1 MLCSANFQAVGST
14 GEWLSEF
21 HWKIAVSLGN
31 LPQEQRISM
40 LTRRLFL
47 QGTAAAPLLTAGAAT
62 ALGSALPQLK
72 SLTTAAKPISV
83 EERRARIE
91 KVQALMAQ
99 RKVAALL
106 VESGSSLEYFT
117 GIRWRRSERTTLA
130 VIPLSGEVLV
140 VTPAFEEPSV
150 RETLQVGGDVKP
162 WDEHENPFEKIV
174 QALKDRG
181 INSGVLAAE
190 STIRFF
196 IVAGIRQASSAYEII
211 PADAI
216 VRACRLIKSPAELAL
231 MQLANNVTIEALR
244 RVHSQV
250 ALGMS
255 ATDIAALME
264 QATVAL
270 GGSPGFSLVLLNE
283 ASAYPH
289 GSVKPQKIL
298 EGSVILMDC
307 GCEVHSYESDISR
320 TWVFGQASAR
330 QRKVW
335 NTVKRGQE
343 IALETAKLEV
353 PVGSIDDAVR
363 KYYESEG
370 WGPGYRLPGLSHRT
384 GHGIGLDGHEP
395 PYLVHGDATPLQA
408 GMCFSDEPGIY
419 IPGEFGIRM
428 EDCWYMTSSGPK
440 LFTPLAKSL
449 EQPI

>member
-1 MLCSANFQAVGST
+1 MLM
-14 GEWLSEF
+14 LS
-21 HWKIAVSLGN
+21 
-31 LPQEQRISM
+31 
-40 LTRRLFL
+40 RRVFL
-47 QGTAAAPLLTAGAAT
+47 QAAAGSPLLAA
-62 ALGSALPQLK
+62 GSAFARDSAAPTLR
-72 SLTTAAKPISV
+72 SLTGDAKPISA

-91 KVQALMAQ
+91 KAQSLMAQ

-130 VIPLSGEVLV
+130 VIPASGQVLV

-150 RETLQVGGDVKP
+150 RETLEVGGDVRP
-162 WDEHENPFEKIV
+162 WDEHENPFEKVV
-174 QALKDRG
+174 QGLKDRG

-190 STIRFF
+190 STMRFF

-211 PADAI
+211 PADPI

-231 MQLANNVTIEALR
+231 LQLANDVTIEALR
-244 RVHSQV
+244 QVHAQL

-255 ATDIAALME
+255 GPDIGALMD
-264 QATVAL
+264 QVTISL
-270 GGSPGFSLVLLNE
+270 GGSPEFSLVLLNE

-289 GSVKPQKIL
+289 GSVKLQKVR

-307 GCEVHSYESDISR
+307 GCAVHGYQSDISR
-320 TWVFGQASAR
+320 TWVFGQPNAR

-335 NTVKRGQE
+335 DTVKRGQE
-343 IALETAKLEV
+343 IALATAKINV
-353 PVGSIDDAVR
+353 PVGAIDDTVR
-363 KYYESEG
+363 KYYESQG
-370 WGPGYRLPGLSHRT
+370 WGPGYHLPGLSHRT

-419 IPGEFGIRM
+419 IPGEFGIRL
-428 EDCWYMTSSGPK
+428 EDCWYMTASGPK
-440 LFTPLAKSL
+440 LFTALAKSL
-449 EQPI
+449 EQPV